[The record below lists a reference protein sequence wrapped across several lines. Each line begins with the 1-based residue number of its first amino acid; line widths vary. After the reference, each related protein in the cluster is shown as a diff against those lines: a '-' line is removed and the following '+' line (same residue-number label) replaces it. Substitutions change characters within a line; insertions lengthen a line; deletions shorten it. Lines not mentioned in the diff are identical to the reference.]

1 MHGLYAS
8 NMALHESDLLINI
21 GARFDD
27 RLTGK
32 LEHFAPYAT
41 VAHVDVDPVEIGKNI
56 PTDIPIVGDAKRA
69 LQLLNETTEPLGR
82 FDEWH
87 ERLGEYK
94 SNYPLWYEADHETIK
109 PQALMEM
116 VYEETNGDAIVT
128 TDVGQHQMWA
138 AQYYKFNEPNHW
150 VTSGG
155 GTMGFGFPAAIGA
168 QFAEPDK
175 TVVAVVGDAGF
186 QMTLQEMSILQE
198 LHLPVKIVIVN
209 NASLGMVRQWQ
220 ELFHGER
227 YSHSLFP
234 IQPDFTK
241 LSEAYNIPGYRIDD
255 PSEARTVLKKGLAI
269 DGPVLFDFRVTG
281 QENVYPMIAPGKGH
295 QEMEG
300 IAP

>member
-1 MHGLYAS
+1 MQLPGYQPTVQPNRLQIKKLKAAIEKAKRPVILAGAGVLHAGGANELERFAKTQNIPVSSTLLGLGGFPAHDDLSLGMAGMHGLYAS

-155 GTMGFGFPAAIGA
+155 
-168 QFAEPDK
+168 
-175 TVVAVVGDAGF
+175 
-186 QMTLQEMSILQE
+186 
-198 LHLPVKIVIVN
+198 
-209 NASLGMVRQWQ
+209 
-220 ELFHGER
+220 
-227 YSHSLFP
+227 
-234 IQPDFTK
+234 
-241 LSEAYNIPGYRIDD
+241 
-255 PSEARTVLKKGLAI
+255 
-269 DGPVLFDFRVTG
+269 
-281 QENVYPMIAPGKGH
+281 
-295 QEMEG
+295 
-300 IAP
+300 